1 MAGQC
6 HGLPRRLTDPRGLT
20 AFHNYENPPTSKARS
35 GVTLFLQLPVSRSSP
50 PKTGKGGWE
59 REKKIGH
66 RVGMRRTTHP
76 GAATANNVRT
86 GRSPAR
92 LANFISLSG
101 QALNF
106 RASII
111 ALVRALRALQ
121 RRSSSSCVT
130 SSHPPPRVHTS
141 RNDPQ
146 YHDAP
151 LYHSLRQ
158 FDGFHFGSRATTIV
172 SLPPCLRVAS
182 PRERN
187 GEILHEKKKNT
198 AMLVSVAIK
207 VNPSVAR
214 LESSRFQIVLIVQA
228 SKRYVKHSIEHQK
241 I

>member
-1 MAGQC
+1 MAGQR
-6 HGLPRRLTDPRGLT
+6 HGLPHRLTDPRGLT
-20 AFHNYENPPTSKARS
+20 AFHNYENPPTSTR
-35 GVTLFLQLPVSRSSP
+35 VPVSLSFSNCRYP
-50 PKTGKGGWE
+50 EALPRKQGKEGGSA
-59 REKKIGH
+59 RKKIGH

-106 RASII
+106 GASII

-121 RRSSSSCVT
+121 RRPSSSCVT

-146 YHDAP
+146 YRDAS

-172 SLPPCLRVAS
+172 SLPPCLRAAS

-187 GEILHEKKKNT
+187 GEILHEKKKYCD
-198 AMLVSVAIK
+198 AGQRRDKS
-207 VNPSVAR
+207 
-214 LESSRFQIVLIVQA
+214 
-228 SKRYVKHSIEHQK
+228 
-241 I
+241 